1 LKLISVI
8 SNGSSGVPEKN
19 GNDVAVHSKNQVDC
33 HAELVEA
40 QTG

>member
-1 LKLISVI
+1 VNVI
-8 SNGSSGVPEKN
+8 SNSLSGAPEKN

-40 QTG
+40 KTG